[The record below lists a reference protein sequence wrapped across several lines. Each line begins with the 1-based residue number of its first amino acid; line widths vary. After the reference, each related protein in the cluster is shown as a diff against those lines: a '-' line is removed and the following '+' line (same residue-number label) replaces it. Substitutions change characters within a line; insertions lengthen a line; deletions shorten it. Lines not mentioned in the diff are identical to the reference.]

1 MKPAQ
6 TFTEFYSKFLHLVG
20 EAKIPLDDWQPDL
33 YDKLTMEL
41 QKAVLL
47 ALPDL
52 TTCKALTD

>member
-6 TFTEFYSKFLHLVG
+6 TFTKFYSKVLHLAG

-41 QKAVLL
+41 
-47 ALPDL
+47 
-52 TTCKALTD
+52 